1 MSDIESL
8 SSLATSLD
16 EADDLQSFNLENIGV
31 EDLDSDTD
39 DLIGAR
45 MLTRSMSAVSQEAP
59 IPLTRRRS
67 TIANTIQSITKKL
80 GFWDLDFHSQRI
92 TIALTMF
99 TNYIFLVAG
108 FLIALCIYWGAYYGR
123 VGRYKNVKYAVM
135 IADEG
140 VAADGETLAV
150 VGSIVSGFFTL
161 PALKAVGDFKVMNS
175 SAVSAAS
182 KSLAMSPE
190 QYMRR
195 EVHRGLY
202 RAAYF
207 VPANATAILAD
218 ALQTLN
224 TSFNPGTDLL
234 TAYYETGSDYN
245 GVNNYFSNLVGTV
258 VMQFSLYILEV
269 PWVESA
275 LLLVNTSQA
284 GEIFDRAPQLL
295 TTLPQFNIV
304 DGNPVIEQVVQ
315 APLQVGL
322 IYLVVFTFFQFI
334 FSLPVHMYMS
344 SKLKGLKY
352 VAYRICAA
360 QLAYF
365 VLSFSYTVL
374 NTAFG
379 VSFTRA
385 FGHLG
390 FLVIWAFAFLT
401 MSAVGSLIEMLVL
414 VCTVI
419 KPALIGL
426 VLLMAA
432 VSNLA
437 PTISP
442 IVLCPDFYRYGYAM
456 PVFNSYQLMQVAFF
470 NAYKGHMGRN
480 IGVLLAWIVLT
491 NMAMPFAMKWM
502 GNQMAKKAAAAAAA
516 AAAAK
521 AKAN

>member
-8 SSLATSLD
+8 PSLATYLTD
-16 EADDLQSFNLENIGV
+16 
-31 EDLDSDTD
+31 DTD
-39 DLIGAR
+39 LHLLRVRDLNIDDYDSGDDDDFIGSR
-45 MLTRSMSAVSQEAP
+45 ILTRSMSTVAP
-59 IPLTRRRS
+59 GDLPTEPLTRRRS
-67 TIANTIQSITKKL
+67 TIATTIQSITKKL

-92 TIALTMF
+92 TIILTML
-99 TNYIFLVAG
+99 TNYIFLIAG
-108 FLIALCIYWGAYYGR
+108 FTVALCIYWGAYYNR
-123 VGRYKNVKYAVM
+123 TARYKDVKFLVM

-140 VAADGETLAV
+140 VEVDGETVSV
-150 VGSIVSGFFTL
+150 VGSMVATFFAL
-161 PALKAVGDFKVMNS
+161 PALQAVGNFNVMNASVALAAS
-175 SAVSAAS
+175 SALS
-182 KSLAMSPE
+182 MSPE
-190 QYMRR
+190 DYMRH
-195 EVHRGLY
+195 EVHRINY

-218 ALQTLN
+218 ALESLD
-224 TSFNPGTDLL
+224 TSFNPAADLL
-234 TAYYETGSDYN
+234 TAYFETGSDYN
-245 GVNNYFSNLVGTV
+245 GVNNYFSNLVGTLV
-258 VMQFSLYILEV
+258 EEFAAFMLEV
-269 PWVESA
+269 PWTQAV
-275 LLLVNTSQA
+275 LQLVNTTQA
-284 GEIFDRAPQLL
+284 SEILESAPQLL
-295 TTLPQFNIV
+295 TTLPQFSII

-334 FSLPVHMYMS
+334 FSLPMHTYMS
-344 SKLKGLKY
+344 SKLKGLHY
-352 VAYRICAA
+352 VAYRIGAA

-365 VLSFSYTVL
+365 VLSFSYTVI

-379 VSFTRA
+379 VPFTRA

-390 FLVIWAFAFLT
+390 FLVIWSFAFLT

-426 VLLMAA
+426 VLLLAA

-442 IVLCPDFYRYGYAM
+442 IVLCPSFYRYGYAM

-491 NMAMPFAMKWM
+491 NLGMPFAMKWM

-516 AAAAK
+516 AK
-521 AKAN
+521 AKA